1 VTDLLQADPQT
12 VFLAWD
18 EAHLW
23 AQAAPVAVWSPVG
36 QTPALTVSP
45 QRDRVV
51 FYGALNLG
59 SGQEH
64 ALMTEK
70 MNQLTTVTFVEYLLN
85 LYPDR
90 PILLIGDRASW
101 HKGKPLQA
109 RLTNHPRLHL
119 FYLPPACPELNPQEH
134 VWAAVRRRVTHATS
148 FAHFASAFLLT
159 LRQTWFRPLLFDR
172 YAPHILSFL
181 SG

>member
-1 VTDLLQADPQT
+1 LLQADPQT
-12 VFLAWD
+12 VVLAWD

-23 AQAAPVAVWSPVG
+23 AQTAPVTVWSPIG
-36 QTPALTVSP
+36 QTPTLQVAP

-51 FYGALNLG
+51 FYGALDLRT
-59 SGQEH
+59 GQEH

-70 MNQLTTVTFVEYLLN
+70 MNQLTTVTFVEYLLAR
-85 LYPDR
+85 YPDH

-109 RLTNHPRLHL
+109 LLDAHPRLQV

-134 VWAAVRRRVTHATS
+134 VWAAVRRLVIRAAS
-148 FAHFASAFLLT
+148 FAHLASTFLLT
-159 LRQTWFRPLLFDR
+159 LRQTTFRPLLFDR
-172 YAPHILSFL
+172 YAPPILSFL
-181 SG
+181 SA